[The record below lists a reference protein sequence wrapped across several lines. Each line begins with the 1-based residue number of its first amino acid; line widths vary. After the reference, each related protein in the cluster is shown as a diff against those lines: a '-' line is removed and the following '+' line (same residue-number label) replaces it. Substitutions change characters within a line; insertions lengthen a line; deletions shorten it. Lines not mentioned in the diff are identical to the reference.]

1 MDNVAKEIF
10 ESIIPLIGKLL
21 EALCET
27 EKIKVCIDGV
37 KIDTGIAVA
46 GTLLGTAVGGPVG
59 GVVGSAVGTTIL
71 ATKYKLG
78 NDKYKPLMTVLRED
92 LTEKERNSLYEKLWK
107 KLNEFI
113 IGSLGKVV
121 SSNVNELKIIVLEN
135 PKLMEIFK
143 NVLKENLSKK
153 NMSLA

>member
-1 MDNVAKEIF
+1 
-10 ESIIPLIGKLL
+10 
-21 EALCET
+21 
-27 EKIKVCIDGV
+27 
-37 KIDTGIAVA
+37 
-46 GTLLGTAVGGPVG
+46 
-59 GVVGSAVGTTIL
+59 
-71 ATKYKLG
+71 
-78 NDKYKPLMTVLRED
+78 MTVLRED